1 MRQMDFDWGWA
12 MVYEKVGLCYHA
24 LGQHTKEQDVYEHG
38 LRLNPDHPEIIYR
51 QAVCALSQGDTT
63 EANKLIEKYRSI
75 REEQG
80 QRIGA
85 LGSVGR
91 IYEEADYLDIAEKS
105 FRHAFE
111 IYPENIRVMNNLAL
125 FLIKHDIN
133 VNEGMEL
140 ITRAL
145 ELEPDNWNF
154 LYTHGLGLYQQGK
167 LNETQVVLDK
177 SWEIRPYYNHDHYLL
192 IQEVEQ
198 ALARQNQ

>member
-1 MRQMDFDWGWA
+1 MQIIKAFIFDFTID
-12 MVYEKVGLCYHA
+12 L
-24 LGQHTKEQDVYEHG
+24 TDS
-38 LRLNPDHPEIIYR
+38 NI
-51 QAVCALSQGDTT
+51 LS
-63 EANKLIEKYRSI
+63 KIEKY
-75 REEQG
+75 
-80 QRIGA
+80 QRYDVFLFIVGYDWTLSKQIGNIPKDSKI
-85 LGSVGR
+85 L
-91 IYEEADYLDIAEKS
+91 
-105 FRHAFE
+105 
-111 IYPENIRVMNNLAL
+111 YPENIRVMNNLAL